1 VIYSGTERIDMLTA
15 VTGDIY
21 NNIHE

>member
-1 VIYSGTERIDMLTA
+1 VIYSATESIDMLTA